1 MSDDSHKYLST
12 SHKAFVTRTKRAAKC
27 VFMLAPHAA
36 SGQNN
41 LCSIIYVDAEEQM
54 LETIVTQSLDITFG
68 VNVSKFK

>member
-1 MSDDSHKYLST
+1 
-12 SHKAFVTRTKRAAKC
+12 
-27 VFMLAPHAA
+27 MLAPHAA

-41 LCSIIYVDAEEQM
+41 LRSIIYVDAEEQM

>member
-1 MSDDSHKYLST
+1 
-12 SHKAFVTRTKRAAKC
+12 
-27 VFMLAPHAA
+27 MLAPHAA

-54 LETIVTQSLDITFG
+54 LETIVTQSLDNTFG